1 MIDILGIFNRV
12 MSVVNAAPK
21 VIAAAPQFIELAQ
34 SVMPLFNGAQQDE
47 LKSALQRARQRS
59 DEAEADFIKAGRGQ

>member
-1 MIDILGIFNRV
+1 MDILSIFNRV

-34 SVMPLFNGAQQDE
+34 SVMSIFSGAQQEE
-47 LKSALQRARQRS
+47 LKSALAAARARS
-59 DEAEADFIKAGRGQ
+59 DAAEDDFVKASRGQ